1 MSFVSELCCLCI
13 LPVGRCVVAV
23 CVSFSRMILGLFVGY
38 TESGVVWSWGGGI
51 GFRSLSSIRK
61 DLLLL

>member
-1 MSFVSELCCLCI
+1 M
-13 LPVGRCVVAV
+13 GRCVVAV

-51 GFRSLSSIRK
+51 GFRGLSSIRK